1 VTELFFITLIAGL
14 ILFGGEIFVPGG
26 VLGILGG
33 CSLVA
38 AMIIAIQVFD
48 TWGPYIALGIF
59 FLAAASVVA
68 WIKFFPGSS
77 IGRKMTLLKD
87 GAGFDSAQP
96 GLGSFAGK
104 RGLTSVACRPAGFAV
119 IDGQRVDVV
128 TEGGMI
134 AADTEVEVVEIE
146 GNRVVVR
153 RVQT

>member
-1 VTELFFITLIAGL
+1 MTELFFITLIAGL

-26 VLGILGG
+26 ILGILGG

-38 AMIIAIQVFD
+38 AMIIAIQAFD

-59 FLAAASVVA
+59 FLAAVSVVA
-68 WIKFFPGSS
+68 WIKFFPRSS
-77 IGRKMTLLKD
+77 LGRKMTLSTD
-87 GAGFDSAQP
+87 GTDFDSTQS
-96 GLGSFAGK
+96 GLDGLAGK

-119 IDGQRVDVV
+119 IEGQRIDVV

-134 AADTEVEVVEIE
+134 AADTEIEVVETE